1 MVVRIHNIGKWRKVE
16 TLKGKQV
23 LQLPG
28 TGNRKVILQLNC
40 AGETRVDLVELERD
54 DARATFLWAGR
65 GMEELEFYARGVV
78 HVVCDSEHDV
88 YYFTN
93 ERAGT
98 AIKNVEPVSFTKIA
112 NRRAR
117 NPELDAIMLRAEINM
132 NRRLARL
139 EQEMERKYG
148 GAGRRIDMATG
159 EVTDETPSDGNGHAG
174 GSSEPEDK
182 PEGGTPPKAA
192 QGQPADAGA
201 DAANPPGASDAE

>member
-16 TLKGKQV
+16 ALKGKQV

-28 TGNRKVILQLNC
+28 TGNRKVMLQLNC

-54 DARATFLWAGR
+54 DARTTFLWAGR
-65 GMEELEFYARGVV
+65 GMEELEFYAHGVV
-78 HVVCDSEHDV
+78 HVVCTSAEDV

-98 AIKNVEPVSFTKIA
+98 AIKNVEAVSFTKIA

-139 EQEMERKYG
+139 VQEMERKYG
-148 GAGRRIDMATG
+148 GAGVRIDRNTG
-159 EVTDETPSDGNGHAG
+159 EVTDETPQDGNGHAG
-174 GSSEPEDK
+174 GNAEPEAK
-182 PEGGTPPKAA
+182 PDGGATPQTADGESANAGEG
-192 QGQPADAGA
+192 
-201 DAANPPGASDAE
+201 AANPAGASDGK